1 MSETVKKIKSNRD
14 VIVLN
19 YFTTVDASTKEIYNA
34 SKLNSNTESSA
45 GNQSNKIW
53 DLIQKKGVEAY
64 AIKGKANEAIE
75 LLDVV
80 DGSYCRRFA
89 LGNDYKFIP
98 EDEIKNVVK
107 GKLFT
112 SRVVAPFPLRSK
124 AVKNFINQAVSY
136 SGDSAYSNVFQTID
150 KKVDYYADVT
160 IKRTID
166 TLDTLS
172 VKNNPLSNFPEQEA
186 NTGVVSGT
194 LVARQKVLDENGENV
209 LIPLSNVPIIIF
221 NPSEEF
227 PNYASQD
234 TSGNR
239 ISLNILQNSI
249 PSDYADISSYVLDV
263 GEDNA
268 KQTLGE
274 DKVGLRYSGMKPILK
289 SVETIFSPEQ
299 YKYSTITNDKG
310 EFILQNV
317 PVGNQVIMF
326 DVDLLKQGMTKSEVA
341 LNFYPYSVGEDINID
356 SIPHFYF
363 RQIPVGVGPSWGDF
377 NTGYTEVN
385 ITAALDMRKWSTF
398 FIPPVSVNGN
408 NLEELAAG
416 GNFVPLTILARDMTK
431 EGYPLTTEI
440 VEVDDVFS
448 RVQSQRIEWF
458 GEFKFTK
465 PKITFTKNQYQVFKL
480 PANLYDPNGYASRDS
495 RRSKL
500 SPQKGLWLSSYQMK
514 MFYDST
520 PNSYKAT
527 GFVRAGYGVSQT
539 TSSHFDL
546 NRGTGSTRADA
557 TGKSPGSSLNTFPYE
572 RPWSINYPKKYSIPS
587 YPRVVNEQKN
597 YANQIE
603 PRFLDG
609 DLAGWNWGQPGAT
622 GYGLMI
628 PLEFGNPIY
637 NKFAQTVSEK
647 GVYRYEANVAWNE
660 QYSNGFIKKYHSGLF
675 PGRTFNVEN
684 GEEYQR
690 LEAGYGYFMRPEGWG
705 RINHQPWGD
714 IMVTSDIMPNLDP
727 KSTNFIPLSY
737 YGGILRQG
745 ENLTI
750 KMDSVVVPSW
760 LSEGC
765 IDIYRLAD
773 EGPQNLSPRLPPLRP
788 KYGKLEIDN
797 VLRNNQKTSSQ
808 ELKLKFGNEKDEMI
822 NSTGSIVEI
831 RNNGAIKA
839 SINISGNKQ
848 QVDPGESVSD
858 IILPS
863 SSIELSTNTNFNFVD
878 NFYETCN
885 YTLTFKNSE
894 IKNSGEVVY
903 GWNDLVFNGGPSNEM
918 PTKYLVTTIID
929 CDGNVRLDD
938 EGKKDKCKN
947 DFSKDGNYGVNGL
960 VFERT
965 RSDRVEISFEDAPVE
980 IHCSDGGFG
989 IRKFSPFS

>member
-1 MSETVKKIKSNRD
+1 MSETVKKIKSNKD
-14 VIVLN
+14 VIVIN
-19 YFTTVDASTKEIYNA
+19 YFTTVDASTKEIYDATKNNA
-34 SKLNSNTESSA
+34 NTEASA
-45 GNQSNKIW
+45 GNQSNKVW

-64 AIKGKANEAIE
+64 AIKGKANEAVE

-98 EDEIKNVVK
+98 EDEIPNVVK

-112 SRVVAPFPLRSK
+112 SRVIAPFPLRNK
-124 AVKNFINQAVSY
+124 AVKNFINQAVAY

-172 VKNNPLSNFPEQEA
+172 VKNNPLSNFPAQEA
-186 NTGVVSGT
+186 NTGVVAGT
-194 LVARQKVLDENGENV
+194 LLARQKVLDENGENV
-209 LIPLSNVPIIIF
+209 LIPLSNVPIIVF

-239 ISLNILQNSI
+239 ITLNLLQNSI
-249 PSDYADISSYVLDV
+249 ASDYADISSYVLDV

-268 KQTLGE
+268 KKSLGK
-274 DKVGLRYSGMKPILK
+274 DKVGPQYSGIKPLLK

-310 EFILQNV
+310 EFVIQNV

-341 LNFYPYSVGEDINID
+341 LNFFPYSVGEDINVD
-356 SIPHFYF
+356 NIPHFYF

-398 FIPPVSVNGN
+398 FVPPISIGGN
-408 NLEELAAG
+408 NLEELASG

-440 VEVDDVFS
+440 VEIDDVYS
-448 RVQSQRIEWF
+448 RVESQRIEWF
-458 GEFKFTK
+458 GELKFTK
-465 PKITFTKNQYQVFKL
+465 PKINFTKNQYQAFKL

-495 RRSKL
+495 KRRKL
-500 SPQKGLWLSSYQMK
+500 SPSKGVWLSSYQMK

-520 PNSYKAT
+520 PDTYKAT
-527 GFVRAGYGVSQT
+527 GFVRAGYGADPLIA
-539 TSSHFDL
+539 SHFDL
-546 NRGTGSTRADA
+546 NRGTGSTRSAA
-557 TGKSPGSSLNTFPYE
+557 TGKAEGSSVKTFPYE

-587 YPRVVNEQKN
+587 CPKVKNEQKN
-597 YANQIE
+597 YASQLE
-603 PRFLDG
+603 PRYLDG
-609 DLAGWNWGQPGAT
+609 DLAGYNWGQPGAT

-628 PLEFGNPIY
+628 PLEWGSPIY
-637 NKFAQTVSEK
+637 NKFAQTVTEK
-647 GVYRYEANVAWNE
+647 GIYRYETNVSWSE
-660 QYSNGFIKKYHSGLF
+660 EYSNGFRKDEHAELF

-690 LEAGYGYFMRPEGWG
+690 LESGYAYWMKPEGWG
-705 RINHQPWGD
+705 RINHQEWGD
-714 IMVTSDIMPNLDP
+714 IMVTSDIMPNIEP
-727 KSTNFIPLSY
+727 PTPNFVPETYSESIF
-737 YGGILRQG
+737 RQG

-750 KMDSVVVPSW
+750 KMDSSVVPSW
-760 LSEGC
+760 LSKGG
-765 IDIYRLAD
+765 IDFYRLAD
-773 EGPQNLSPRLPPLRP
+773 ENPQNLSPRLPPLTPR
-788 KYGKLEIDN
+788 YGKLEIDN
-797 VLRNNQKTSSQ
+797 VLRNNQKSDQ
-808 ELKLKFGNEKDEMI
+808 DLKLKFGNQKDEMT
-822 NSTGSIVEI
+822 NSTGSIVEV
-831 RNNGAIKA
+831 RNNGGISATIT
-839 SINISGNKQ
+839 ISGNKQ
-848 QVDPGESVSD
+848 KVAPGESLSSIV
-858 IILPS
+858 LPS
-863 SSIELSTNTNFNFVD
+863 SSIKFTTNTNFNFVE

-894 IKNSGEVVY
+894 IKKAGELVY
-903 GWNDLVFNGGPSNEM
+903 GFNDLVFDGGPSNEM
-918 PTKYLVTTIID
+918 PTKYLVCTLVGS
-929 CDGNVRLDD
+929 DGNVVLD
-938 EGKKDKCKN
+938 
-947 DFSKDGNYGVNGL
+947 KDGNFEKCKSTYGKDGDYEVNGL
-960 VFERT
+960 VFEKT
-965 RSDRVEISFEDAPVE
+965 KSDKVEVRFKDAPVE

-989 IRKFSPFS
+989 IRKIRPNK